1 MKTSIFKNYKSIKNE
16 VKASIWVCYILAI
29 LPVFT
34 IILDCVFKIFNVT
47 NLDFLH
53 LYSQYTY
60 LLILFPIIFILV
72 DVIAVLSGKR
82 RLRFSFKE
90 FISSYS
96 EIIPLAMCFLLIIT
110 SSIIQSIQD
119 SSLNGFTTDVSNP
132 YLLATGFPI
141 ILLIAM
147 CFLFGFGIKNRN
159 IATHILF
166 TVAICSSILCILIL
180 IDPKCDLF
188 FHNPSN
194 TNWSSV
200 FCNSNYFGLYLTI
213 SVLLLS
219 GLFSFST
226 LKTNRWLS
234 FVALTLH
241 LFVLF
246 LVNTFSSMLA
256 IFIAL
261 ITLFILQNV
270 RLKKFSFLSLLPL
283 LSFIVISLIV
293 QLFAQNYYSKYIG
306 FFAEIKQLAID
317 IKNIFTDY
325 SSTLADNAGTGRFKL
340 FKDAFK
346 QILNHLLLGNGNTY
360 ANPHSAYL
368 QLAEIWGLP
377 CLTFLIISF
386 IMSIIKF
393 FKYFNSQSSISLIT
407 FTIIE
412 GFLICSMFCSI
423 MPHITPLFAIIFGIF
438 VRYYNIDI
446 KKFKLQKTINTDGI
460 IITDTNVL
468 N

>member
-1 MKTSIFKNYKSIKNE
+1 MKPSILKNYNSIKNE

-34 IILDCVFKIFNVT
+34 IILDCIFKIFNVT
-47 NLDFLH
+47 NLSFLH

-72 DVIAVLSGKR
+72 DIIAVLCGKR
-82 RLRFSFKE
+82 RLRFNFKE
-90 FISSYS
+90 FILSYL

-110 SSIIQSIQD
+110 SSIVQIIQD
-119 SSLNGFTTDVSNP
+119 SSLNGFTTDVSSP
-132 YLLATGFPI
+132 YHLATGFPI

-166 TVAICSSILCILIL
+166 AIVICSSILCILML

-213 SVLLLS
+213 SILLLA
-219 GLFSFST
+219 GLFCFST
-226 LKTNRWLS
+226 KTMRWLS
-234 FVALTLH
+234 FVALLLH

-256 IFIAL
+256 VFIAL
-261 ITLFILQNV
+261 ITLFILQNE

-283 LSFIVISLIV
+283 FAFVAISLIV
-293 QLFAQNYYSKYIG
+293 QLFAQSYYSKYIG

-325 SSTLADNAGTGRFKL
+325 NSTLADNAGTGRFKL
-340 FKDAFK
+340 FKESIK
-346 QILNHLLLGNGNTY
+346 QILDHPLLGNGNTY
-360 ANPHSAYL
+360 TNPHSAFL

-377 CLTFLIISF
+377 CLTLLIISF
-386 IMSIIKF
+386 IMSTIRF
-393 FKYFNSQSSISLIT
+393 FKHFKSQSSLSIIT
-407 FTIIE
+407 FIAIE
-412 GFLICSMFCSI
+412 GFLICSLFCSI
-423 MPHITPLFAIIFGIF
+423 MPHITPLFLMIFGVF

-446 KKFKLQKTINTDGI
+446 KKNKLQKTIKTNGI
-460 IITDTNVL
+460 IITDQNVL

>member
-1 MKTSIFKNYKSIKNE
+1 MKTSILKNYNSIKNE

-34 IILDCVFKIFNVT
+34 IILDCIFKIFNVT
-47 NLDFLH
+47 NLSFLH

-72 DVIAVLSGKR
+72 DIIAVLCGKR
-82 RLRFSFKE
+82 RLRFNFKE
-90 FISSYS
+90 FILSYL

-110 SSIIQSIQD
+110 SSIVQIIQD
-119 SSLNGFTTDVSNP
+119 SSLNGFTTDVSSP
-132 YLLATGFPI
+132 YHLATGFPI

-166 TVAICSSILCILIL
+166 AIVICSSILCILIL

-213 SVLLLS
+213 SILLLA
-219 GLFSFST
+219 GLFCFST
-226 LKTNRWLS
+226 KTMRWLS
-234 FVALTLH
+234 FVALLLH

-256 IFIAL
+256 VFIAL

-283 LSFIVISLIV
+283 FAFVAISLIV
-293 QLFAQNYYSKYIG
+293 QLFAQSYYSKYIG
-306 FFAEIKQLAID
+306 FFVEIKQLAID

-325 SSTLADNAGTGRFKL
+325 NSTLADNAGTGRFKL
-340 FKDAFK
+340 FKESIK
-346 QILNHLLLGNGNTY
+346 QILDHPLLGNGNTY
-360 ANPHSAYL
+360 TNPHSAFL

-377 CLTFLIISF
+377 CLTLLIISF
-386 IMSIIKF
+386 IMSTIRF
-393 FKYFNSQSSISLIT
+393 FKHFKSQSSLSIIT
-407 FTIIE
+407 FIAIE
-412 GFLICSMFCSI
+412 GFLICSLFCSI
-423 MPHITPLFAIIFGIF
+423 MPHITPLFLMIFGVF
-438 VRYYNIDI
+438 VRFYNIDI
-446 KKFKLQKTINTDGI
+446 KKNKLQKTIKTDGI
-460 IITDTNVL
+460 IITDQNVL

>member
-1 MKTSIFKNYKSIKNE
+1 MKTSILKNYNSIKNE

-34 IILDCVFKIFNVT
+34 IILDCIFKIFNVT
-47 NLDFLH
+47 NLSFLH

-72 DVIAVLSGKR
+72 DIIAVLCGKR
-82 RLRFSFKE
+82 RLRFNFKE
-90 FISSYS
+90 FILSYL

-110 SSIIQSIQD
+110 SSIVQIIQD
-119 SSLNGFTTDVSNP
+119 SSLNGFTTDVSSP
-132 YLLATGFPI
+132 YHLATGFPI

-147 CFLFGFGIKNRN
+147 CFLFGIKNRN
-159 IATHILF
+159 ISTHILF
-166 TVAICSSILCILIL
+166 AIVICSSILCILIL

-213 SVLLLS
+213 SILLLA
-219 GLFSFST
+219 GLFCFST
-226 LKTNRWLS
+226 KTMRWLS
-234 FVALTLH
+234 FVALLLH

-256 IFIAL
+256 VFIAL

-283 LSFIVISLIV
+283 FAFVAISLIV
-293 QLFAQNYYSKYIG
+293 QLFAQSYYSKYIG

-325 SSTLADNAGTGRFKL
+325 NSTLADNAGTGRFKL
-340 FKDAFK
+340 FKESIK
-346 QILNHLLLGNGNTY
+346 QILDHPLLGNGNTY
-360 ANPHSAYL
+360 TNPHSAFL

-377 CLTFLIISF
+377 CLTLLIISF
-386 IMSIIKF
+386 IMSTIRF
-393 FKYFNSQSSISLIT
+393 FNHFKSQSSLSIIT
-407 FTIIE
+407 FIAIE
-412 GFLICSMFCSI
+412 GFLICSLFCSI
-423 MPHITPLFAIIFGIF
+423 MPHITPLFLMIFGVF

-446 KKFKLQKTINTDGI
+446 KKNKLQKTIKTDGI
-460 IITDTNVL
+460 IITDQNVL

>member
-1 MKTSIFKNYKSIKNE
+1 MKTSIFKNYNSIKNE

-34 IILDCVFKIFNVT
+34 IILDCIFKIFNVT
-47 NLDFLH
+47 NLSFLH

-60 LLILFPIIFILV
+60 LLIIFPIIFILV
-72 DVIAVLSGKR
+72 DIVAVLCGKR
-82 RLRFSFKE
+82 RLRFNFKE
-90 FISSYS
+90 FILSYP

-110 SSIIQSIQD
+110 SSIVQIIQD
-119 SSLNGFTTDVSNP
+119 SSLNGFTTDVSSP
-132 YLLATGFPI
+132 YHLATGFPI

-166 TVAICSSILCILIL
+166 AIAICSSILCGLIL

-213 SVLLLS
+213 SVLLLA
-219 GLFSFST
+219 GLFCFST
-226 LKTNRWLS
+226 KTMRWLS
-234 FVALTLH
+234 FVALLLH

-256 IFIAL
+256 VFIAL

-270 RLKKFSFLSLLPL
+270 RLKKFSFLSLLPM
-283 LSFIVISLIV
+283 FAFVAISLIV
-293 QLFAQNYYSKYIG
+293 QLFAQSYYSKYIG

-317 IKNIFTDY
+317 IKNIFSDY
-325 SSTLADNAGTGRFKL
+325 NSTLADNAGTGRFKL
-340 FKDAFK
+340 FKESIK
-346 QILNHLLLGNGNTY
+346 QILDHPLLGNGNTY
-360 ANPHSAYL
+360 TNPHSAYL

-377 CLTFLIISF
+377 CLTLLIISF
-386 IMSIIKF
+386 IMSAIRF
-393 FKYFNSQSSISLIT
+393 FKHFNSQSSLSIIT
-407 FTIIE
+407 FIAIE
-412 GFLICSMFCSI
+412 GFLICSLFCSI
-423 MPHITPLFAIIFGIF
+423 MPHITPLFLMIFGVF

-446 KKFKLQKTINTDGI
+446 KKNKLQKTIKTDGI
-460 IITDTNVL
+460 IITDQNVL

>member
-1 MKTSIFKNYKSIKNE
+1 MKPSILKNYNSIKNE

-34 IILDCVFKIFNVT
+34 IILDCIFKIFNVT
-47 NLDFLH
+47 NLSFLH

-72 DVIAVLSGKR
+72 DIIAVLCGKR
-82 RLRFSFKE
+82 RLRFNFKE
-90 FISSYS
+90 FILSYL

-110 SSIIQSIQD
+110 SSIVQIIQD
-119 SSLNGFTTDVSNP
+119 SSLNGFTTDVSSP
-132 YLLATGFPI
+132 YHLATGFPI

-166 TVAICSSILCILIL
+166 AIVICSSILCILIL

-213 SVLLLS
+213 SILLLA
-219 GLFSFST
+219 GLFCFST
-226 LKTNRWLS
+226 KTMRWLS
-234 FVALTLH
+234 FVALLLH

-256 IFIAL
+256 VFIAL
-261 ITLFILQNV
+261 ITLFILQNE

-283 LSFIVISLIV
+283 FAFVAISLIV
-293 QLFAQNYYSKYIG
+293 QLFAQSHYSKYIG

-325 SSTLADNAGTGRFKL
+325 NSTLADNAGTGRFKL
-340 FKDAFK
+340 FKESIK
-346 QILNHLLLGNGNTY
+346 QILDHPLLGNGNTY
-360 ANPHSAYL
+360 TNPHSAFL

-377 CLTFLIISF
+377 CLTLLIISF
-386 IMSIIKF
+386 IMSTIRF
-393 FKYFNSQSSISLIT
+393 FKHFNSQSSLSIIT
-407 FTIIE
+407 FIAIE
-412 GFLICSMFCSI
+412 GFLICSLFCSI
-423 MPHITPLFAIIFGIF
+423 MPHITPLFLMIFGVF

-446 KKFKLQKTINTDGI
+446 KKNKLQKTIKTDGI
-460 IITDTNVL
+460 IITDQNVL

>member
-1 MKTSIFKNYKSIKNE
+1 MKPSILKNYNSIKNE

-34 IILDCVFKIFNVT
+34 IILDCIFKIFNVT
-47 NLDFLH
+47 NLSFLH

-72 DVIAVLSGKR
+72 DIIAVLCGKR
-82 RLRFSFKE
+82 RLRFNFKE
-90 FISSYS
+90 FILSYL

-110 SSIIQSIQD
+110 SSIVQIIQD
-119 SSLNGFTTDVSNP
+119 SSLNGFTTDVSSP
-132 YLLATGFPI
+132 YHLATGFPI

-166 TVAICSSILCILIL
+166 AIVICSSILCILIL

-213 SVLLLS
+213 SILLLA
-219 GLFSFST
+219 GLFCFST
-226 LKTNRWLS
+226 KTMRWLS
-234 FVALTLH
+234 FVALLLH

-256 IFIAL
+256 VFIAL
-261 ITLFILQNV
+261 ITLFILQNE

-283 LSFIVISLIV
+283 FAFVAISLIV
-293 QLFAQNYYSKYIG
+293 QLFAQSHYSKYIG

-325 SSTLADNAGTGRFKL
+325 NSTLADNAGTGRFKL
-340 FKDAFK
+340 FKESIK
-346 QILNHLLLGNGNTY
+346 QILDHPLLGNGNTY
-360 ANPHSAYL
+360 TNPHSAFL

-377 CLTFLIISF
+377 CLTLLIISF
-386 IMSIIKF
+386 IMSTIRF
-393 FKYFNSQSSISLIT
+393 FKHFNSQSSLSIIT
-407 FTIIE
+407 FIAIE
-412 GFLICSMFCSI
+412 GFLICSLFCSI
-423 MPHITPLFAIIFGIF
+423 MPHITPLFLMIFGVF

-446 KKFKLQKTINTDGI
+446 KKNKLQKTIKTDGI
-460 IITDTNVL
+460 IVTDQNVL

>member
-1 MKTSIFKNYKSIKNE
+1 MKPSILKNYNSIKNE

-34 IILDCVFKIFNVT
+34 IILDCIFKIFNVT
-47 NLDFLH
+47 NLSFLH

-72 DVIAVLSGKR
+72 DIIAVLCGKR
-82 RLRFSFKE
+82 RLRFNFKE
-90 FISSYS
+90 FILSYL

-110 SSIIQSIQD
+110 SSIVQIIQD
-119 SSLNGFTTDVSNP
+119 SSLNGFTTDVSSP
-132 YLLATGFPI
+132 YHLATGFPI

-166 TVAICSSILCILIL
+166 AIVICSSILCILIL

-213 SVLLLS
+213 SILLLA
-219 GLFSFST
+219 GLFCFST
-226 LKTNRWLS
+226 KTMRWLS
-234 FVALTLH
+234 FVALLLH

-256 IFIAL
+256 VFIAL
-261 ITLFILQNV
+261 ITLFILQNE

-283 LSFIVISLIV
+283 FAFVAISLIV
-293 QLFAQNYYSKYIG
+293 QLFAQSHYSKYIG

-325 SSTLADNAGTGRFKL
+325 NSTLADNAGTGRFKL
-340 FKDAFK
+340 FKESIK
-346 QILNHLLLGNGNTY
+346 QILDHPLLGNGNTY
-360 ANPHSAYL
+360 TNPHSAFL
-368 QLAEIWGLP
+368 QLAEIWGLT
-377 CLTFLIISF
+377 CLTLLIISF
-386 IMSIIKF
+386 IMSTIRF
-393 FKYFNSQSSISLIT
+393 FKHFNSQSSLSIIT
-407 FTIIE
+407 FIAIE
-412 GFLICSMFCSI
+412 GFLICSLFCSI
-423 MPHITPLFAIIFGIF
+423 MPHITPLFLMIFGVF

-446 KKFKLQKTINTDGI
+446 KKNKLQKTIKTDGI
-460 IITDTNVL
+460 IITDQNVL

>member
-1 MKTSIFKNYKSIKNE
+1 MKTSILKNYNSIKNE

-34 IILDCVFKIFNVT
+34 IILDCIFKIFNVT
-47 NLDFLH
+47 NLSFLH

-72 DVIAVLSGKR
+72 DIIAVLCGKR
-82 RLRFSFKE
+82 RLRFNFKE
-90 FISSYS
+90 FILSYL

-110 SSIIQSIQD
+110 SSIVQIIQD
-119 SSLNGFTTDVSNP
+119 SSLNGFTTDVSSP
-132 YLLATGFPI
+132 YHLATGFPI

-147 CFLFGFGIKNRN
+147 CFFFGIKNRN
-159 IATHILF
+159 ISTHILF
-166 TVAICSSILCILIL
+166 AIVICSSILCILIL

-213 SVLLLS
+213 SILLLA
-219 GLFSFST
+219 GLFCFST
-226 LKTNRWLS
+226 KTMRWLS
-234 FVALTLH
+234 FVALLLH

-256 IFIAL
+256 VFIAL

-283 LSFIVISLIV
+283 FAFVAISLIV
-293 QLFAQNYYSKYIG
+293 QLFAQSYYSKYIG

-325 SSTLADNAGTGRFKL
+325 NSTLADNAGTGRFKL
-340 FKDAFK
+340 FKESIK
-346 QILNHLLLGNGNTY
+346 QILDHPLLGNGNTY
-360 ANPHSAYL
+360 TNPHSAFL

-377 CLTFLIISF
+377 CLTLLIISF
-386 IMSIIKF
+386 IMSTIRF
-393 FKYFNSQSSISLIT
+393 FNHFKSQSSLSIIT
-407 FTIIE
+407 FIAIE
-412 GFLICSMFCSI
+412 GFLICSLFCSI
-423 MPHITPLFAIIFGIF
+423 MPHITPLFLMIFGVF

-446 KKFKLQKTINTDGI
+446 KKNKLQKTIKTDGI
-460 IITDTNVL
+460 IITDQNVL